1 MKSIREECGIAAIA
15 ADRAVAQYLYYCLH
29 ALQHRGQEACGV
41 VCCDGKKLHSHKN
54 FGLVSENFTTTVLDT
69 LRGHVGAGHVRY
81 STQGGQD
88 VSNIQPFAFSLPPF
102 GCVTLAHNGN
112 ITNARALR
120 DELETRGAI
129 FSSSSDTEV
138 FMHLLARAQGRTL
151 VARLQ
156 EATQQVKGAY
166 ALVLTAGDKIYGV
179 RDPFGFR
186 PLVIGKKSD
195 LWVLVSES
203 CALDLIEA
211 EFVREVLPAEIVQ
224 IDMLSGIASFVGTA
238 KPRSFCAFELI
249 YFARPDSLVEGR
261 EVYAVRKAIGKRLA
275 AADKNIQADVVI
287 AVPDSGVPMAF
298 GYGEQAGLPVEA
310 GFMRNHYVG
319 RTFIH
324 PDQQIRDFAVRLKLN
339 PLPRSLKNKRVVV
352 VDDSLVRGTTAQ
364 KILRML
370 RQRGVRE
377 IHLRIGSPPI
387 THSCFYGVDTPD
399 RSQLIA
405 AQQDTAQICRTLG
418 ADSLRYLSLPA
429 LQQALGDTGHCT
441 ACFTGNYREDIFQKI
456 AEQPCDG
463 WRSSTSEVSCR
474 NSIAQQRL
482 L

>member
-15 ADRAVAQYLYYCLH
+15 ANEGIARYLYYCLH

-41 VCCDGKKLHSHKN
+41 VCFDGKKLHSHKN
-54 FGLVSENFTTTVLDT
+54 FGLVSDNFTPAVLNT

-81 STQGGQD
+81 STQGGRD
-88 VSNIQPFAFSLPPF
+88 VTNIQPFAFSVPPF
-102 GCVTLAHNGN
+102 GLLTLAHNGN
-112 ITNARALR
+112 ITNARVLR
-120 DELETRGAI
+120 RTLEATGAI
-129 FSSSSDTEV
+129 FRSSSDTEV
-138 FMHLLARAQGRTL
+138 CMHLLARAQGETL
-151 VARLQ
+151 VARLR
-156 EATQQVKGAY
+156 EAMQQVKGAY
-166 ALVLTAGDKIYGV
+166 ALVLTAGDKIYGL

-186 PLVIGKKSD
+186 PLVIGKKQN
-195 LWVLVSES
+195 LWVLASES
-203 CALDLIEA
+203 CALDLIDA
-211 EFVREVLPAEIVQ
+211 EFVREVRPAEIVQ
-224 IDMLSGIASFVGTA
+224 LDMQTGITSFVGTA
-238 KPRSFCAFELI
+238 KPSSFCAFELI
-249 YFARPDSLVEGR
+249 YFARPDSLFADQ
-261 EVYAVRKAIGKRLA
+261 EVYAVRKAIGERLA
-275 AADKNIQADVVI
+275 SEDQDTQADVVI

-298 GYGEQAGLPVEA
+298 GYGERAGLPVAA

-339 PLPRSLKNKRVVV
+339 PLPRSLKNQRVIV
-352 VDDSLVRGTTAQ
+352 VDDSLVRGTTAK
-364 KILRML
+364 KILRVL
-370 RQRGVRE
+370 RNRGVQA

-429 LQQALGDTGHCT
+429 LHQALGDAGHCT

-456 AEQPCDG
+456 AKQPRDG
-463 WRSSTSEVSCR
+463 
-474 NSIAQQRL
+474 
-482 L
+482 

>member
-41 VCCDGKKLHSHKN
+41 VCCDGKRLHSHKN
-54 FGLVSENFTTTVLDT
+54 FGLVSENFTPTVLDT

-81 STQGGQD
+81 STQGGRD

-112 ITNARALR
+112 ITNARVLR
-120 DELETRGAI
+120 DELEMSGAI

-138 FMHLLARAQGRTL
+138 FMHLLARAQGETL

-156 EATQQVKGAY
+156 EATRRVKGAY

-224 IDMLSGIASFVGTA
+224 IDMQRGIASFVGPA

-275 AADKNIQADVVI
+275 EADKDTQADVVI

-298 GYGEQAGLPVEA
+298 GYGERAGLPVEA

-364 KILRML
+364 KILRVL

-418 ADSLRYLSLPA
+418 ADTLRYLSLPA
-429 LQQALGDTGHCT
+429 LQQALGSSGHCT
-441 ACFTGNYREDIFQKI
+441 ACFTGNYREEIFQKI
-456 AEQPCDG
+456 TEQPYDS
-463 WRSSTSEVSCR
+463 WKNNTSEVSCR
-474 NSIAQQRL
+474 DSIAQQRL